1 MKILGRGLSKG
12 VSSGPL
18 LITKDMISFFGGVDP
33 KTGIIIDRWHPM
45 YGKVLKGNVLALP
58 RSKGS
63 TVGSY
68 VIYSLSKYC
77 VAPSAMIIRDHDT
90 LIGSGCIIARI
101 PLVRL
106 KHSDWE
112 LLAQYN
118 SAIVNGYEGY
128 VEVD

>member
-1 MKILGRGLSKG
+1 MKFLGRGLSKG
-12 VSSGPL
+12 ISSGPL
-18 LITKDMISFFGGVDP
+18 LITRDPISFFGGVDP
-33 KTGIIIDRWHPM
+33 KTGIVIDRWHPM
-45 YGKVLKGNVLALP
+45 YGKGLKGNVLVLP

-68 VIYSLSKYC
+68 VIYSLSRYC
-77 VAPSAMIIRDHDT
+77 VAPSAMIIRDHDI
-90 LIGSGCIIARI
+90 LIGSGCIIASI

-106 KHSDWE
+106 EPSDWE
-112 LLAQYN
+112 LLTEYN